1 MEQIYVAWVI
11 GISFFNMCW
20 IVLHVDELATT
31 SDAILTSVAWS
42 VTHSV
47 LYFGAFTIAMEMAK
61 TTTIGDDEE
70 VKKLEKKR
78 FWLVLSLSVAYLC
91 NSLAADSVHPGWFL
105 DFSGVIS
112 NILLMSAICCA
123 LLIVEKQY
131 RVIAGM
137 LRLSGSNKNA
147 TSAKKETV
155 SDDPKIQALQK
166 LRNRIRSFRA
176 CVFVVFLLVI
186 YNIATFGSFRF
197 KYIRLAQ
204 PCKSEL
210 FPLPV
215 LVSNLATI
223 IFVVGFPLK
232 RQLKTKVGPDLEG
245 GGKKKSSIGWSSDKN
260 DNKPS

>member
-1 MEQIYVAWVI
+1 MEQIYVALVI

-61 TTTIGDDEE
+61 TTIIGDDEE

-78 FWLVLSLSVAYLC
+78 FWLVLSLSVAYVC
-91 NSLAADSVHPGWFL
+91 NSLATYTVHPGWFL
-105 DFSGVIS
+105 EFGFLIN
-112 NILLMSAICCA
+112 NILLMLAICCA

-186 YNIATFGSFRF
+186 YNIATFGSIRF

-245 GGKKKSSIGWSSDKN
+245 GEKKKSSVGWSSDKN